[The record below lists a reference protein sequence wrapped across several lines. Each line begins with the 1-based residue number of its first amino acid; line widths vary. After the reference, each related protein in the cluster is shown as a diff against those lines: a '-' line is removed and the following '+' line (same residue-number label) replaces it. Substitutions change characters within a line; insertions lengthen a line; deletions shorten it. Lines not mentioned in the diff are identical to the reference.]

1 MKRGEGKSRS
11 GVQLHRG
18 PEGEEETWVKVI
30 CEERMGE
37 IELLKDAVWFIKC
50 WEVLHC
56 ESFGLA

>member
-30 CEERMGE
+30 CEENGE
-37 IELLKDAVWFIKC
+37 IELKDEC
-50 WEVLHC
+50 
-56 ESFGLA
+56 GL